1 MVTYLTMTILSWLQ
15 FVDQCGT
22 IHDIIKAWNRHRK
35 LFPHLIR
42 TTSSNKLP
50 TIGNQLSKM
59 VMEGRKKSPL
69 PLSDKPSG
77 GHNPDHLIQLQMPEQ
92 RLLLPEDKDNSAQER
107 LQHLS
112 PKIAERASEDVF
124 RVNKSAHCSVHQSGD
139 DASRQM
145 ESTAYS
151 ICQSREAVYEP
162 VKSKDSLLPIEPI
175 NDLVQEVADDHAI
188 LDASQEYSESINV
201 QQEKDQDHQPEQHLN
216 PLPLDDLLLNSQ
228 EKEYEDST
236 PISCGEHQ
244 SPTSNRI
251 PENSQNANK
260 NPSMLSPGSTRSD
273 DSAHDQN
280 ESVSPL
286 SDQNPL
292 QDQQNQQRQVSPRQ
306 QSPPAEMGASTLNN
320 QGYSNH
326 PLPGKNPQ
334 VQQGIQGAA
343 QGNPN
348 ATHSWPTQNLQQQ
361 SFVSVH
367 QSQPD
372 SLPASQSQAQMP
384 QFSTQSGGQFGSAAP
399 YNQAYN
405 QMMENYIRQQQ
416 QMIVQH
422 YEQQQQFMQQLQHQ
436 VQQTYQQQQQQQHLP
451 QPYQQNEVYAQQ
463 QRELAQLF
471 YQQLPQLREQQA
483 QLMRQQLQHA
493 PQQQDQ
499 LYHPYMQMQEQQQQH
514 GYQQQN
520 PMQQHP
526 LQPVTS
532 TQTPAWNGSYY
543 QQPSSLQNF
552 GSSHS
557 GVESSQQSVTSQVNE
572 TVL

>member
-1 MVTYLTMTILSWLQ
+1 ME
-15 FVDQCGT
+15 GT
-22 IHDIIKAWNRHRK
+22 I
-35 LFPHLIR
+35 
-42 TTSSNKLP
+42 
-50 TIGNQLSKM
+50 
-59 VMEGRKKSPL
+59 KSPL
-69 PLSDKPSG
+69 SLSD
-77 GHNPDHLIQLQMPEQ
+77 
-92 RLLLPEDKDNSAQER
+92 
-107 LQHLS
+107 
-112 PKIAERASEDVF
+112 
-124 RVNKSAHCSVHQSGD
+124 
-139 DASRQM
+139 
-145 ESTAYS
+145 
-151 ICQSREAVYEP
+151 
-162 VKSKDSLLPIEPI
+162 
-175 NDLVQEVADDHAI
+175 
-188 LDASQEYSESINV
+188 
-201 QQEKDQDHQPEQHLN
+201 
-216 PLPLDDLLLNSQ
+216 
-228 EKEYEDST
+228 
-236 PISCGEHQ
+236 
-244 SPTSNRI
+244 
-251 PENSQNANK
+251 
-260 NPSMLSPGSTRSD
+260 SD
-273 DSAHDQN
+273 DSAHVQN

-306 QSPPAEMGASTLNN
+306 QSPPAEMGASTLTN
-320 QGYSNH
+320 QGYFNH
-326 PLPGKNPQ
+326 LLPDENPQ

-416 QMIVQH
+416 QMIVQQH
-422 YEQQQQFMQQLQHQ
+422 YEQQQKFMQQLQQQ
-436 VQQTYQQQQQQQHLP
+436 VQQTYQEQQQQHLL

-483 QLMRQQLQHA
+483 QLMRQQLQEA

-514 GYQQQN
+514 GYQQQS

-532 TQTPAWNGSYY
+532 TQIPAWNGSYY
-543 QQPSSLQNF
+543 QQQSSLQNF

-557 GVESSQQSVTSQVNE
+557 GVESSQQSVTSQDQEVIPPHSASASSLAE
-572 TVL
+572 SPHSQQESQGITQPHHAATSGSTVHPHHE